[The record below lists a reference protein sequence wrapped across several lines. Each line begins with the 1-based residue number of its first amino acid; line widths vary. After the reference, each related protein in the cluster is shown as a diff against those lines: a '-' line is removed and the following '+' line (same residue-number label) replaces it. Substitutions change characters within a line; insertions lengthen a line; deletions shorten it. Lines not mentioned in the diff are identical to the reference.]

1 MLFFYHWHV
10 TGEAGVGWPA
20 QEFPDFPDLP
30 DFPDFPEF
38 PGFPDIRI
46 FRNFRAFRSFR
57 IFRGN
62 HEPLHAVNQ
71 PLWQSGRSH
80 EHDHVN
86 RQVSDFADALQF
98 SPYFSFKHPFSPL
111 SGEVYHFIG
120 NSVTPKDPFYDNSA
134 SRKRGIFDKSLTSQC
149 LTSSLTSQC
158 LTSQCLTS
166 IVYRLTSPLYHHR
179 ALVPP
184 LAKREPARGR
194 ETLDVRREWGRRE
207 T

>member
-1 MLFFYHWHV
+1 LLFFYHWHV
-10 TGEAGVGWPA
+10 TGEAGVGWRA
-20 QEFPDFPDLP
+20 LP
-30 DFPDFPEF
+30 LRNFRIFRIF
-38 PGFPDIRI
+38 RIFRAFRSLRI
-46 FRNFRAFRSFR
+46 FRNFRSFRILR

-98 SPYFSFKHPFSPL
+98 SPYFSFKHLFFSVKRGKHTISLAIPQPRKTHFTTIPHPENGAFLTKVSRLNVSRQVSRLSSHVSPL
-111 SGEVYHFIG
+111 S
-120 NSVTPKDPFYDNSA
+120 
-134 SRKRGIFDKSLTSQC
+134 
-149 LTSSLTSQC
+149 
-158 LTSQCLTS
+158 
-166 IVYRLTSPLYHHR
+166 HR

-184 LAKREPARGR
+184 LAKREPARG
-194 ETLDVRREWGRRE
+194 DVRRE